1 MFTLLTLALSS
12 SAAVGIGQT
21 FGNAYAGLMI
31 CQGQPDEVD
40 TVILNYTIS
49 SAHDHGVLNHFWVT
63 GTYTYDRI
71 LCRRRGITVQYG
83 KKYKNAVSVT
93 HETLYG
99 AVLAS
104 ARPSAQLASPNTRPP
119 TSALTTMH

>member
-1 MFTLLTLALSS
+1 MVFVINSYINSRTDYRLDSASATKLLLWTRMFTLLTLALSS

-71 LCRRRGITVQYG
+71 LCRRRGV
-83 KKYKNAVSVT
+83 
-93 HETLYG
+93 
-99 AVLAS
+99 AS
-104 ARPSAQLASPNTRPP
+104 AKNIKMLC
-119 TSALTTMH
+119 L